1 MAHAP
6 FSHSD
11 SRFNL
16 TQHLSADLTD
26 SLAKLCDGGWGVPVQ
41 HLCEILPEQLR
52 IQSAPGL
59 DAVGDA
65 GCSGLPEGSS
75 DAEIIILGKLRSVHA
90 VADVTGM
97 VPPVFHCLLPEMGLT
112 EAERRPLGKYGI
124 MRQQYLE
131 QNRPGLYTR
140 LILSGKLMEHLQ
152 EIDTMAHS
160 RLESLMSLLTKQ
172 AGVTEEL
179 KARDQMKWVGTMNA
193 LKNQAEE
200 MILTELI
207 YA

>member
-1 MAHAP
+1 M
-6 FSHSD
+6 SELIYK
-11 SRFNL
+11 RN
-16 TQHLSADLTD
+16 
-26 SLAKLCDGGWGVPVQ
+26 
-41 HLCEILPEQLR
+41 
-52 IQSAPGL
+52 
-59 DAVGDA
+59 GDY
-65 GCSGLPEGSS
+65 
-75 DAEIIILGKLRSVHA
+75 
-90 VADVTGM
+90 
-97 VPPVFHCLLPEMGLT
+97 LLPDMGLT

-124 MRQQYLE
+124 MRPQYLE

-152 EIDTMAHS
+152 EIDTTAHG

-172 AGVTEEL
+172 QGVTEEL
-179 KARDQMKWVGTMNA
+179 KAQDQMAWVGAMNS

>member
-1 MAHAP
+1 M
-6 FSHSD
+6 SELIYK
-11 SRFNL
+11 RN
-16 TQHLSADLTD
+16 
-26 SLAKLCDGGWGVPVQ
+26 
-41 HLCEILPEQLR
+41 
-52 IQSAPGL
+52 
-59 DAVGDA
+59 GDY
-65 GCSGLPEGSS
+65 
-75 DAEIIILGKLRSVHA
+75 
-90 VADVTGM
+90 
-97 VPPVFHCLLPEMGLT
+97 LLPDMGLT

-131 QNRPGLYTR
+131 QNRPGLYTS

-152 EIDTMAHS
+152 EIDTTAHG

-172 AGVTEEL
+172 QGVTEEL
-179 KARDQMKWVGTMNA
+179 KAQDQMAWVGAMNS

>member
-1 MAHAP
+1 M
-6 FSHSD
+6 SELIYK
-11 SRFNL
+11 RN
-16 TQHLSADLTD
+16 
-26 SLAKLCDGGWGVPVQ
+26 
-41 HLCEILPEQLR
+41 
-52 IQSAPGL
+52 
-59 DAVGDA
+59 GDY
-65 GCSGLPEGSS
+65 
-75 DAEIIILGKLRSVHA
+75 
-90 VADVTGM
+90 
-97 VPPVFHCLLPEMGLT
+97 LLPDMGLT

-152 EIDTMAHS
+152 EIDVTAHS

-172 AGVTEEL
+172 QGVTEEL
-179 KARDQMKWVGTMNA
+179 KAQDQMAWVGAMNS

>member
-1 MAHAP
+1 M
-6 FSHSD
+6 SELIYK
-11 SRFNL
+11 RN
-16 TQHLSADLTD
+16 
-26 SLAKLCDGGWGVPVQ
+26 
-41 HLCEILPEQLR
+41 
-52 IQSAPGL
+52 
-59 DAVGDA
+59 GDY
-65 GCSGLPEGSS
+65 
-75 DAEIIILGKLRSVHA
+75 
-90 VADVTGM
+90 
-97 VPPVFHCLLPEMGLT
+97 LLPDMGLT

-152 EIDTMAHS
+152 EIDTTAHG

-172 AGVTEEL
+172 QGVTEEL
-179 KARDQMKWVGTMNA
+179 KAREQMAWVGAMNS